1 MFGWISF
8 CGARGGEGKS
18 VGKVFP
24 NQIGHGVSKRV
35 QPEPGW
41 STLLMMVATRE
52 LFLNYVRPWRLSSC
66 ARARKGF
73 FCGAASTIVVRLIVR
88 RFSGVVR
95 CEKSQIYRE
104 NGVGD
109 DMGAGFCV
117 GTFLPNLHQPFG
129 ELSMWLSWLFME
141 VNDGE

>member
-1 MFGWISF
+1 M
-8 CGARGGEGKS
+8 
-18 VGKVFP
+18 
-24 NQIGHGVSKRV
+24 
-35 QPEPGW
+35 
-41 STLLMMVATRE
+41 
-52 LFLNYVRPWRLSSC
+52 
-66 ARARKGF
+66 
-73 FCGAASTIVVRLIVR
+73 RLIVR
-88 RFSGVVR
+88 RFSGDVR

-129 ELSMWLSWLFME
+129 ELSKWLSWLFME